1 MNEMKQENL
10 TENEEIQNSE
20 SRDTALQ
27 ITETPLRT
35 YKDRLFRMLFKD
47 KEKFL
52 ELYNAMNDTS
62 YDNPKDLI
70 VTTLENAIYMGM
82 KNDVSFLLY
91 DQLLLYE
98 HQSTKNPN
106 IPLRNLFYVANVYS
120 ALLKDEDLFSTVR
133 IPIPYPK
140 FVVFYNGKSPMPEKE
155 VLRLSDSY
163 ETKKDEIDL
172 ELKVLVLNI
181 NKGYNNDLMDKCKT
195 LREYMIYTST
205 VRKYSES
212 LPLSEAVDRA
222 ISECIRAGVLKDF
235 LEKNKAEVRS
245 VSIFEYDEEKHMR
258 NVQLQGEKIGEKRG
272 FEIGEKHGREI
283 GEKIGENRLGQLMT
297 ILINEGKRDEVAL
310 VAKDEKARQ
319 KYYEKYHLTDTEL
332 SE

>member
-1 MNEMKQENL
+1 
-10 TENEEIQNSE
+10 
-20 SRDTALQ
+20 
-27 ITETPLRT
+27 
-35 YKDRLFRMLFKD
+35 
-47 KEKFL
+47 
-52 ELYNAMNDTS
+52 
-62 YDNPKDLI
+62 
-70 VTTLENAIYMGM
+70 
-82 KNDVSFLLY
+82 
-91 DQLLLYE
+91 
-98 HQSTKNPN
+98 
-106 IPLRNLFYVANVYS
+106 
-120 ALLKDEDLFSTVR
+120 
-133 IPIPYPK
+133 
-140 FVVFYNGKSPMPEKE
+140 
-155 VLRLSDSY
+155 
-163 ETKKDEIDL
+163 
-172 ELKVLVLNI
+172 
-181 NKGYNNDLMDKCKT
+181 
-195 LREYMIYTST
+195 MIYTST

>member
-1 MNEMKQENL
+1 M
-10 TENEEIQNSE
+10 
-20 SRDTALQ
+20 
-27 ITETPLRT
+27 
-35 YKDRLFRMLFKD
+35 
-47 KEKFL
+47 
-52 ELYNAMNDTS
+52 
-62 YDNPKDLI
+62 
-70 VTTLENAIYMGM
+70 
-82 KNDVSFLLY
+82 
-91 DQLLLYE
+91 
-98 HQSTKNPN
+98 
-106 IPLRNLFYVANVYS
+106 
-120 ALLKDEDLFSTVR
+120 
-133 IPIPYPK
+133 
-140 FVVFYNGKSPMPEKE
+140 
-155 VLRLSDSY
+155 
-163 ETKKDEIDL
+163 

-272 FEIGEKHGREI
+272 REI
-283 GEKIGENRLGQLMT
+283 GEKIGGNRLGQLMT

>member
-1 MNEMKQENL
+1 M
-10 TENEEIQNSE
+10 
-20 SRDTALQ
+20 
-27 ITETPLRT
+27 
-35 YKDRLFRMLFKD
+35 
-47 KEKFL
+47 
-52 ELYNAMNDTS
+52 
-62 YDNPKDLI
+62 
-70 VTTLENAIYMGM
+70 
-82 KNDVSFLLY
+82 
-91 DQLLLYE
+91 
-98 HQSTKNPN
+98 
-106 IPLRNLFYVANVYS
+106 
-120 ALLKDEDLFSTVR
+120 
-133 IPIPYPK
+133 
-140 FVVFYNGKSPMPEKE
+140 
-155 VLRLSDSY
+155 
-163 ETKKDEIDL
+163 

-272 FEIGEKHGREI
+272 REI

-319 KYYEKYHLTDTEL
+319 EYYEKYHLMDIEPN
-332 SE
+332 E